1 MSRHVKA
8 INVDAELLEKARD
21 AMKSKATPS
30 APSPQLD
37 VEVIEQALRYYLGR
51 RALEQSQAMSDLSEE
66 HALRLAYEELHEL
79 RRERRGA
86 A

>member
-8 INVDAELLEKARD
+8 IDVDAELLEKARD
-21 AMKSKATPS
+21 AMKSKAVPS
-30 APSPQLD
+30 EPSPQLD
-37 VEVIEQALRYYLGR
+37 AEVIEQALRYYLGR
-51 RALEQSQAMSDLSEE
+51 RALEQSQAMSGLSEE
-66 HALRLAYEELHEL
+66 QALHLAYEELHEL